1 MRGQQEE
8 KERSPGKLSVRDRA
22 RTQVDHG
29 GVGLGVSV
37 WGVRAGNGCGWVG
50 GCKAVCDV
58 VCVWGGLCL
67 FVCSLCFY
75 SHVFPASFTVTESS
89 PPRGATSRTRA

>member
-37 WGVRAGNGCGWVG
+37 WGGRARSGMWVG
-50 GCKAVCDV
+50 GWVDV
-58 VCVWGGLCL
+58 EG
-67 FVCSLCFY
+67 
-75 SHVFPASFTVTESS
+75 
-89 PPRGATSRTRA
+89 GATVSMSVYVV